1 MYVCMLYVC
10 MYVYII
16 CMYVCIIPHARCTFY
31 CTGTHV
37 MCVYTHEGIVFAAV
51 CYITFEGT
59 CILLYYVVP
68 SKVLKVCIHMHALSS
83 INLCLHALS
92 VHVPHLLKVHHNLLE
107 RHENLKHLFDEFS
120 ILPIFH
126 LPPTHHSMLPYYW
139 CWVVKML

>member
-1 MYVCMLYVC
+1 MYVCCMYVCMYILYVC
-10 MYVYII
+10 MYVSYHTQGVPSTVPVHMS
-16 CMYVCIIPHARCTFY
+16 CVC
-31 CTGTHV
+31 
-37 MCVYTHEGIVFAAV
+37 THEGIVFAAV